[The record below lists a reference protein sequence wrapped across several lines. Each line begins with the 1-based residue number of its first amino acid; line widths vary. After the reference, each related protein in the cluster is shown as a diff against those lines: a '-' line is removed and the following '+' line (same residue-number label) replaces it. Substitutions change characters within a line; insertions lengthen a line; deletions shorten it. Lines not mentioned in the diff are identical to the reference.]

1 MLLTHF
7 GVEFDEVG
15 VALFT
20 VGFEKE
26 LKKYSPTQKVPVLLD
41 SGVEI
46 WDSLAICE
54 YLSEQYL
61 QNRGWP
67 SNVLARASCRAVSSE
82 MHSGFSGI
90 RADLPMN
97 CRAKRQL
104 EISEKTMK
112 EVRRI
117 DELWSCA
124 LLASGGP
131 YLYGEFSIA
140 DCMFAPVVS
149 RFSTYQLSLSPSAR
163 LYSATMLKNPAFQAW
178 VDSAKSDTQII
189 DICEVGQELA
199 D

>member
-1 MLLTHF
+1 MLLTYF
-7 GVEFDEVG
+7 GVEFEEVG
-15 VALFT
+15 ISLFT
-20 VGFEKE
+20 PGFEKE

-41 SGVEI
+41 SGEEI

-61 QNRGWP
+61 ENRGWP
-67 SNVLARASCRAVSSE
+67 SNVLERASCRAVCSE
-82 MHSGFSGI
+82 MHSGFPGI
-90 RADLPMN
+90 RTDLPMN

-104 EISEKTMK
+104 EIGEKTMK
-112 EVRRI
+112 EVKRI
-117 DELWSCA
+117 DELWSLA

-131 YLYGEFSIA
+131 YLYGEFGIA

-163 LYSATMLKNPAFQAW
+163 LYSETMLKNPAFLAW
-178 VDSAKSDTQII
+178 VDSAKMDTQII

-199 D
+199 E